1 MQLFVFSKINRFWKI
16 VINATLPHVIIL
28 TKSIVMGKKNF
39 FFIKQQLMA
48 ILSFR
53 LNMDFFGGKK
63 ILYLIIQLDL
73 KSIYRII

>member
-1 MQLFVFSKINRFWKI
+1 
-16 VINATLPHVIIL
+16 
-28 TKSIVMGKKNF
+28 MGKKNF